1 MQIKR
6 QKRKITNESHKSPHH
21 MLIKVKRNRQKNV
34 IITRAVCLFV
44 LSKRTNLVRS
54 LKISRHQTPTG
65 RTELRCTTTLKSV
78 ETLTCLKL
86 NKHDLKIYI
95 LVECLLCTKDRI
107 WDALRCIIH
116 CHTRRW
122 QRNHTLKLDQH
133 GDLKRYRISYI
144 RMQIQRL
151 TWSSLTFICTK
162 IDSLLHLYIPSWPY
176 HSILQSKALSWFT
189 IEEVEK
195 NAPNSK

>member
-95 LVECLLCTKDRI
+95 LVESVCFVRKTEYGMLYGASYIVTLGDGKE
-107 WDALRCIIH
+107 IIH
-116 CHTRRW
+116 
-122 QRNHTLKLDQH
+122 
-133 GDLKRYRISYI
+133 
-144 RMQIQRL
+144 
-151 TWSSLTFICTK
+151 
-162 IDSLLHLYIPSWPY
+162 
-176 HSILQSKALSWFT
+176 
-189 IEEVEK
+189 
-195 NAPNSK
+195 